1 MVRIYEADEVEAALP
16 YDRLIPALGAAFA
29 EAKVEAPRRHA
40 HEVGTPDVPGHFL
53 AMPAWRRGAL
63 LGVKLVNVFPGNAAR
78 GLGSV
83 HGVYALFDG
92 QTGVPMALLEAD
104 ALTNRRTAATS
115 ALASTFLS
123 RADSATL
130 AVVGTG
136 NLAFHL
142 ALAHCAVRPITRVLV
157 WGRSQERAERLAGR
171 LADMG
176 LPAEAIE
183 DLVDAVQAGDIVTAA
198 TTSVEP
204 LILGRDV
211 KPGTHVDLVGAF
223 TPSMRESDDALVMKS
238 RVYVDTYAGARGE
251 AGDLLQP
258 AGAGRWS
265 LDEIVADLH
274 ELCAGLKEGR
284 TDRTQVTLFKSVGA
298 ALEDLVAAEMV
309 VGRD

>member
-16 YDRLIPALGAAFA
+16 YDRLIPALSAAFA
-29 EAKVEAPRRHA
+29 EAKVEAPKRHA
-40 HEVGTPDVPGHFL
+40 HEVGTPDVPGHFF
-53 AMPAWRRGAL
+53 AMPAWRRGEL

-115 ALASTFLS
+115 ALASAFLS
-123 RADSATL
+123 REDSSTL
-130 AVVGTG
+130 TVVGTG
-136 NLAFHL
+136 NLTFHL
-142 ALAHCAVRPITRVLV
+142 AMAHCAIRPITRILV
-157 WGRSQERAERLAGR
+157 WGRTLKRAERLAER

-176 LPAEAIE
+176 LPAEVVE
-183 DLVDAVQAGDIVTAA
+183 DLVDGVRAADIITAG

-204 LILGRDV
+204 LVLGADV
-211 KPGTHVDLVGAF
+211 KAGTHVDLVGAF
-223 TPSMRESDDALVMKS
+223 TPSMRESDDALVVKS
-238 RVYVDTYAGARGE
+238 RVYVDTYPGACGE

-258 AGAGRWS
+258 VAAGRWS
-265 LDEIVADLH
+265 LDQIVADMH

-284 TDRTQVTLFKSVGA
+284 TDPGQVTLFKSVGA

-309 VGRD
+309 VGR